1 MLFEE
6 DVPEDK
12 GLFTFYREQADK
24 EEEIK
29 REKKQRRKKK

>member
-6 DVPEDK
+6 DVPDDK

-29 REKKQRRKKK
+29 REKKQRKKKK